1 LSSALYIYEKNFH
14 RIAFYVGVC
23 YALRSR
29 ASEDTKEGDSC
40 ENKGC
45 GYAAWLYYKGPFGY
59 LRPGYDH
66 ECDSGTIQYRG
77 YDGAENV

>member
-45 GYAAWLYYKGPFGY
+45 GYAAWLYNKGPSGY

-66 ECDSGTIQYRG
+66 ECDPVSVQYRG
-77 YDGAENV
+77 YDGAENL